1 MHGQEDEKAGK
12 QTCQQTT
19 MKHNNAE
26 FSHEYAKSL
35 STTQHNRTQPSNNI
49 FFFKSQPQKARKL
62 NEKVEIR
69 VSSR

>member
-26 FSHEYAKSL
+26 FSHGASQKGL
-35 STTQHNRTQPSNNI
+35 IKTTQPPQPQD
-49 FFFKSQPQKARKL
+49 FFFKSQPKRPESSMK
-62 NEKVEIR
+62 KVKIR